1 MTILPPFAITP
12 EPAASYTGV
21 GINAAG
27 QLYVYGDKP
36 GDGHQLIPATSGF
49 PSTLATR
56 LLGAS
61 GGFGA
66 RPYLEF
72 FLDGREPAGNN
83 VLRLP
88 LCRRLGDGTLEATG
102 AVRSLVG
109 ALRLLPTPPPFVHI
123 VPRKGTKANFLNV
136 HPVDKSGATAGPI
149 RAPLAG
155 ADMASISCA
164 IDSACGK
171 LRCREASLLEL
182 LKSLPPSS

>member
-1 MTILPPFAITP
+1 MATLPPFAVTP
-12 EPAASYTGV
+12 EPAIPYTGV

-27 QLYVYGDKP
+27 QLYVYGDRP
-36 GDGHQLIPATSGF
+36 GDAHQPIPATSGF
-49 PSTLATR
+49 PSALATR

-66 RPYLEF
+66 RPYLEL
-72 FLDGREPAGNN
+72 FLDGREAAGNN

-88 LCRRLGDGTLEATG
+88 LCRRRSDGTLEATG
-102 AVRSLVG
+102 SVRSLVG
-109 ALRLLPTPPPFVHI
+109 ALRMLPSPPPFVHV

-136 HPVDKSGATAGPI
+136 HPVADDGTTAGPI

-155 ADMASISCA
+155 ADMASISGA
-164 IDSACGK
+164 IDATCGK

-182 LKSLPPSS
+182 LKSLPPSP